1 MDCAET
7 GGEEIWEHSYM
18 NTFYSLIC
26 KLRFLMFFFFLFIS
40 FESPPSPLNDSVQSE
55 IDERWKDLVT
65 VNSFC
70 FI

>member
-26 KLRFLMFFFFLFIS
+26 KLRFLMVFFFLFIS